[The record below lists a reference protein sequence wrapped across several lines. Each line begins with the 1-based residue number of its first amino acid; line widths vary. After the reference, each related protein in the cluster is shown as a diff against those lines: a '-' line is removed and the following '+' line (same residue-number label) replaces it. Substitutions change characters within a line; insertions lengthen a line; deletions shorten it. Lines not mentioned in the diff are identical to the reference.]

1 MGTRIKSLNILIV
14 LSLDMIRLLLM
25 LNRYSNAQ
33 CLETAVNIAADFL
46 NAAVKPVLVGG
57 SKLRVARAESS
68 FVELADSSGYAV
80 AVMPSAKGLFPET
93 HPHFMGTYWGAV
105 SSPLCVEIVESA
117 DAYLFAGP
125 VFNDYSSVGYSLLF
139 KKEKA
144 VVVEPDRV
152 IIGNGIAFGCI
163 LMKDFLRCLAKK
175 IVRNTAANDNYKR
188 MYVPPGLPLKSSP
201 DDPLR
206 VNVLF
211 QHIQVK

>member
-1 MGTRIKSLNILIV
+1 M
-14 LSLDMIRLLLM
+14 
-25 LNRYSNAQ
+25 
-33 CLETAVNIAADFL
+33 
-46 NAAVKPVLVGG
+46 
-57 SKLRVARAESS
+57 RVARAESS

-93 HPHFMGTYWGAV
+93 HSHFMGTYWGAV

-175 IVRNTAANDNYKR
+175 IVRNTAAYDNYKR
-188 MYVPPGLPLKSSP
+188 MYVPSGLPLKSSP

-211 QHIQVK
+211 QHIQVTKNKCNYKFHHNVEVF